1 MLVVWQPLSSF
12 FLANNFAF
20 TYFLIVVLQ
29 KGLKEN
35 FADAQVSVV
44 DCPDLTQEPFNFPAK
59 GNLVLL
65 TSADVSKATN
75 RVQVVFQVKNL
86 HERKATFYS
95 CIC

>member
-1 MLVVWQPLSSF
+1 MAKVEK
-12 FLANNFAF
+12 FAF
-20 TYFLIVVLQ
+20 HVPSLEELAGVLQ